1 MQVGWFEADIYCPS
15 IKVAI
20 EYDGEFFHSGV
31 ESEIREE
38 RKNQFFIE
46 SGILLFRV
54 KETEKTIDIIYSDTE
69 YGYKIKTTYTQD
81 YYFVKDVIA
90 AIISRINER
99 FGKNYITDVDVNR
112 DKVAIINLYAQQK
125 EENSFLIQKPLG
137 AQKWDHKKW

>member
-1 MQVGWFEADIYCPS
+1 MMVS
-15 IKVAI
+15 
-20 EYDGEFFHSGV
+20 FFHSGV

-54 KETEKTIDIIYSDTE
+54 KETKKTIDIICSDTE